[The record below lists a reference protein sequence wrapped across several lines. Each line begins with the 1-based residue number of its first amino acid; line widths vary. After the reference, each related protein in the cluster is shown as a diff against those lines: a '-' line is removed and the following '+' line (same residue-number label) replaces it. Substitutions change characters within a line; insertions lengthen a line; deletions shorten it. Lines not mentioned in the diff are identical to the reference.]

1 MKIFA
6 YSVRPYDELPAFEA
20 LQKQLGFELEWTEDY
35 PSPENAHLARGA
47 DGVSIITNPT
57 PAAMLDLY
65 HEAGV
70 RFLSTRSIG
79 YDHIDVAHAR
89 RLGMR
94 VSHVTYSPN
103 SVANYTIMLML
114 MACRKINAIV
124 ESGRKQDFTLLG
136 KMGRE
141 LSLSTVGVIGTG
153 KIGETL
159 IRHLAGFGCRIL
171 AYDLYPKASLAG
183 LCEYTD
189 LDTLYAACDI
199 ITVHVPGSAS
209 TRHMFDAAAFAK
221 MRPGVIFINCARGML
236 TDTAAL
242 VDAVNG
248 GRVACAMLDTF
259 EAETGLYYQSFEGQ
273 DLNNPEWDLL
283 QATPNI
289 LLAPHMAF
297 YTEQAVADMVA
308 NSVRGLLAFGQGE
321 DTPLEVDYEG

>member
-6 YSVRPYDELPAFEA
+6 YSVRPYDELPAFES
-20 LQKQLGFELEWTEDY
+20 LRKQLGFEFAWTEDY
-35 PSPENAHLARGA
+35 PSPENVHLSEGA

-57 PAAMLDLY
+57 PASMLDLY
-65 HEAGV
+65 RSAGV

-89 RLGMR
+89 ELGMR

-114 MACRKINAIV
+114 MACRKIGTIV
-124 ESGRKQDFTLLG
+124 ESGRRQDFSLYG

-153 KIGETL
+153 KIGETV
-159 IRHLAGFGCRIL
+159 IRHLAGFGCRIM
-171 AYDLYPKASLAG
+171 AYDLYPKESLSG
-183 LCEYTD
+183 LCEYTN
-189 LDTLYAACDI
+189 LATLYGACDI
-199 ITVHVPGSAS
+199 ITVHVPGSAH
-209 TRHMFDAAAFAK
+209 TRHMFDADAFARMK
-221 MRPGVIFINCARGML
+221 DGVIFINCARGML
-236 TDTAAL
+236 ADTAAL
-242 VDAVNG
+242 VDAVRS

-259 EAETGLYYQSFEGQ
+259 EAETGLYYRNLKGT

-308 NSVRGLLAFGQGE
+308 NSVRGLLAFGEGRE
-321 DTPLEVDYEG
+321 TPLEVDYES

>member
-6 YSVRPYDELPAFEA
+6 YSVRPYDELPAFES
-20 LQKQLGFELEWTEDY
+20 LQKQMGFEFEWTEEY
-35 PSPENAHLARGA
+35 PSPDNVHLAEGA

-57 PAAMLDLY
+57 PASMLDLY
-65 HEAGV
+65 NSAGV

-89 RLGMR
+89 KLGMR

-114 MACRKINAIV
+114 MACRKIGTIV
-124 ESGRKQDFTLLG
+124 ESGRRQDFSLLG

-141 LSLSTVGVIGTG
+141 LSLSTVGVVGTG
-153 KIGETL
+153 KIGETV

-171 AYDLYPKASLAG
+171 AYDLYPKASLAD

-189 LDTLYAACDI
+189 LDTLCGASDI
-199 ITVHVPGSAS
+199 ITVHVPGSS
-209 TRHMFDAAAFAK
+209 HTRHMFDAGAFAK
-221 MRPGVIFINCARGML
+221 MKPGVIFINCARGML

-242 VDAVNG
+242 VNAVNSG
-248 GRVACAMLDTF
+248 HVACAMLDTF
-259 EAETGLYYQSFEGQ
+259 EAETGLYYQNFEGR
-273 DLNNPEWDLL
+273 DLNNPEWDML

-308 NSVRGLLAFGQGE
+308 NSVRGLLAFGEGQK
-321 DTPLEVDYEG
+321 TPLEVDYEG